1 MSVLTNSATTETL
14 TLRAMRSTSFS
25 FLVKLVD
32 SRKRPV
38 DITGSVFRLVVDK
51 GAFLQPSQLIKAPT
65 IVNANEGVLRF
76 DLQAEDLNFPEA
88 HYPYVITMLTPL
100 NYSSVLVKGQL
111 EIEQNP
117 DQFAVNL
124 YYDEGNPLSGVEV
137 VFRGTQVALVT
148 ASPMMPPNM
157 NYFSDA
163 EKVTLND
170 LVDRVRALEAP

>member
-1 MSVLTNSATTETL
+1 MSVLTNSATTETM

-76 DLQAEDLNFPEA
+76 DLQA

-124 YYDEGNPLSGVEV
+124 YYDEGKPLSGVEV

-148 ASPMMPPNM
+148 AAPMMPPNM